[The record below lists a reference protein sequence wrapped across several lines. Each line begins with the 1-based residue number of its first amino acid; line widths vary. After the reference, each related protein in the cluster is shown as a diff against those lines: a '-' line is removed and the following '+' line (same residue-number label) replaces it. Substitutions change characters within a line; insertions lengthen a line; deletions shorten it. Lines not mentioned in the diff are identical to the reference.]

1 MVRVNASRTSR
12 GAHSHV
18 SALWDLLTLLIEECG
33 DDPALATKRMR
44 LRGTRS
50 ALERAYPKALQL
62 TESDIAQL
70 LAEEDGEALED
81 VP

>member
-18 SALWDLLTLLIEECG
+18 RALWELMTLLIEECG
-33 DDPALATKRMR
+33 DDPALAHKRMR
-44 LRGTRS
+44 IRTTRA
-50 ALERAYPKALQL
+50 ALERAYPKTLGV

-70 LAEEDGEALED
+70 LAEEDGDSHED
-81 VP
+81 LP